1 MFDGPAI
8 LDKAWEIEGASAL
21 SKIAKHAIQI
31 CSRLVDDLPM
41 EGIIASDARRD
52 AGIYWRK
59 FFPANR
65 FLSDRKLLPGSSRFV
80 AQSTTAFQNK

>member
-41 EGIIASDARRD
+41 ECIIASTARHG
-52 AGIYWRK
+52 AGIYW
-59 FFPANR
+59 
-65 FLSDRKLLPGSSRFV
+65 
-80 AQSTTAFQNK
+80 